1 MSLASTLAGEGMRPA
16 SFLPSIK
23 CSSCGDEI
31 EIAQMGDHTCGKA
44 PPSPKSHPP
53 SLSNPFT
60 LRQMNASGQNA
71 PHSASR
77 APEDASAGADPGIKT
92 NACAEAYAKCPAKHK
107 PGRSQSTIPST
118 ATPKERFAN
127 VASAQHE
134 IDR

>member
-16 SFLPSIK
+16 SFLPSVK

-44 PPSPKSHPP
+44 PPSPKSHPA

-71 PHSASR
+71 PHPASR
-77 APEDASAGADPGIKT
+77 TPEDASASADSGFKAD
-92 NACAEAYAKCPAKHK
+92 ACAETFAKCTAKYK

-118 ATPKERFAN
+118 TTPKERFAN
-127 VASAQHE
+127 VASAQRE

>member
-44 PPSPKSHPP
+44 PP
-53 SLSNPFT
+53 
-60 LRQMNASGQNA
+60 
-71 PHSASR
+71 R